1 MFRQEIQGL
10 NDSLK
15 IVWGQRIRA
24 SVQGLKNYE

>member
-15 IVWGQRIRA
+15 IVGGQRIRA